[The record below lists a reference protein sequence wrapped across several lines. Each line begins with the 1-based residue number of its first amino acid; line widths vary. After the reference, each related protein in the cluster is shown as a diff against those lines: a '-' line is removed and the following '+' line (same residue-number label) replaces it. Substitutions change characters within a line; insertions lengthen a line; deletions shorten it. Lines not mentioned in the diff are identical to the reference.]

1 MLASLASNYIVDYL
15 TPVVFDGRAH
25 VADLPSGDPRLKL
38 EQILAWEFNNLLDL
52 YERASQKMLLPLQ
65 AFFARAD
72 ARDQLGRLV
81 QYAMLMAQ
89 GLLLLTPSE
98 AKKALA
104 ARIKEVVKPVSDY
117 RRTGRWG
124 KEVKPMLALRDQA
137 HAAWSKGVTAAMLPA
152 VASKISLIS
161 HLMLDRKVWLMKVR
175 LLDGTE
181 SVTQRRS
188 LRALAFSHAFGFLQ
202 LCLKTGRT
210 DEARLW
216 LRRLARRL
224 LSGCARADD
233 SDGTVSDMSPELVQG
248 LKDCVRELLLL
259 VQALHQAYMVRTHDA
274 LVGALGVCTG
284 VYDVRRQWLSVA
296 STKSKCS

>member
-1 MLASLASNYIVDYL
+1 MLASLASNYMVDYL

-25 VADLPSGDPRLKL
+25 VVDLPSGDPRLKL

-52 YERASQKMLLPLQ
+52 FERASQQMLLPLQ

-81 QYAMLMAQ
+81 QYALLMAQ
-89 GLLLLTPSE
+89 GLLATLTPSE

-104 ARIKEVVKPVSDY
+104 ARIKEVVKPVSDF

-124 KEVKPMLALRDQA
+124 KEVKPVLALRDQA
-137 HAAWSKGVTAAMLPA
+137 HAAWAKGVTVAMLPA
-152 VASKISLIS
+152 AASKISHIS

-175 LLDGTE
+175 LLSGTE

-188 LRALAFSHAFGFLQ
+188 LRALAFTHAFGFLQ

-210 DEARLW
+210 DEAQLW
-216 LRRLARRL
+216 LRGVARRL
-224 LSGCARADD
+224 LSGCTRADD
-233 SDGTVSDMSPELVQG
+233 ADGAASDMSPELLQG

-259 VQALHQAYMVRTHDA
+259 VQALHQAHMVRTHDA

-296 STKSKCS
+296 RAKAN

>member
-25 VADLPSGDPRLKL
+25 VVGLPSGDPRLKL
-38 EQILAWEFNNLLDL
+38 EQVLAWEFNNLLDL
-52 YERASQKMLLPLQ
+52 FERASQQMLLPLQ
-65 AFFARAD
+65 AFLSRAD

-81 QYAMLMAQ
+81 QYALLMAQ
-89 GLLLLTPSE
+89 GLLATLTPSE

-104 ARIKEVVKPVSDY
+104 ARVKEVLKPVSDF

-137 HAAWSKGVTAAMLPA
+137 HAAWTKGMAAAMLPA
-152 VASKISLIS
+152 VASKMSLIS
-161 HLMLDRKVWLMKVR
+161 HLMLDRKVWLMKAQ
-175 LLDGTE
+175 LLSGSE
-181 SVTQRRS
+181 SVTQRLS
-188 LRALAFSHAFGFLQ
+188 LRALAFSHAFGFLH
-202 LCLKTGRT
+202 LCLRTGRT
-210 DEARLW
+210 EEARLW
-216 LRRLARRL
+216 LRRVARRL
-224 LSGCARADD
+224 LSGCARVDD
-233 SDGTVSDMSPELVQG
+233 VDGATSETSPELVQA

-259 VQALHQAYMVRTHDA
+259 VQAVHQAHMVRTHDA

-296 STKSKCS
+296 SKAN